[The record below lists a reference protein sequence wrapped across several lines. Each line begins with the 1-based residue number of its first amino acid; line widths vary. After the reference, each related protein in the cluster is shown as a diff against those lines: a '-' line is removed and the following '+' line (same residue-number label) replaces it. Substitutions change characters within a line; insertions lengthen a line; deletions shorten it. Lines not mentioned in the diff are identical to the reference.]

1 MKLISENEDFYT
13 YHDDVFGE
21 VRVQKWESFKRQHQL
36 NTPYDLVDGVEN
48 DEVNEEELQ
57 KGYEELYKEYIG
69 AP

>member
-13 YHDDVFGE
+13 YQDDVFGE
-21 VRVQKWESFKRQHQL
+21 VKIQKWESFKRQSQL
-36 NTPYDLVDGVEN
+36 NVKPDLSDN
-48 DEVNEEELQ
+48 DVNEEELQ